1 MFSNSFQRRGAVD
14 FGQRSPFSGRILI
27 GVPPAYIN
35 PPKTQ
40 SNGNNV
46 TLYGV
51 PLPKYTAGIPQGEAK
66 LTPIPGESPIVP
78 MPMYDPAL
86 YGDAIIFPVVFAAAG
101 ELLVLRRPNAWRT
114 SLLVVNSTVVG
125 NIFYTFD
132 RVADNVSCIPIVA
145 GGNRLFDF
153 SVPQGDLHV
162 FSTGAGTVIIEY
174 MNRDIRQESYR

>member
-1 MFSNSFQRRGAVD
+1 MLRNPFQKRGAVD
-14 FGQRSPFSGRILI
+14 FGQRSPFAGRVMI
-27 GVPPAYIN
+27 GVPPANMN

-40 SNGNNV
+40 SDGNSV
-46 TLYGV
+46 TLFGV
-51 PLPKYTAGIPQGEAK
+51 PLPKYMAGKPQGEAQ
-66 LTPIPGESPIVP
+66 LTPVPGQSPIVP

-86 YGDAIIFPVVFAAAG
+86 YGDAIVFPVVFAAAG
-101 ELLVLRRPNAWRT
+101 ELLILPRPNAWRT
-114 SLLVVNSTVVG
+114 SLLIVNSTVVG
-125 NIFYTFD
+125 NIFYAFD
-132 RVADNVSCIPIVA
+132 RVADNVSCVPIVA